1 MGREGIVLRT
11 LLESQAHRPRRRAGL
26 TASILIHT
34 LIIGGALAA
43 TASAR
48 SGRQHSAATPPPL
61 IHYQVR
67 ELPAP
72 RVPRSESS
80 RPSDATTTSR
90 QLPLEVRRTIT
101 YFPDSLLRSRIDVD
115 LRQRVGLDTGS
126 VLCVVRCGEPTGVD
140 SPGDIGGAPATLATV
155 DRGAALLAPPRP
167 RYPEQLRAAGVTGR
181 VIVRLVVDTLGR
193 VEMGSVVIRESSH
206 DFFTQSVRA
215 ILPALRFIAAEAG
228 GRKVRMLVDLPFEF
242 RLNQ

>member
-1 MGREGIVLRT
+1 VLRT
-11 LLESQAHRPRRRAGL
+11 LLESQAHRPRRKAGL

-48 SGRQHSAATPPPL
+48 SGREQNEATPAPI
-61 IHYQVR
+61 IHYQRR

-72 RVPRSESS
+72 RVPRSEAS
-80 RPSDATTTSR
+80 RPSDATSTSR
-90 QLPLEVRRTIT
+90 QLPLQVGRTIT

-115 LRQRVGLDTGS
+115 LAQRVGLDTGS
-126 VLCVVRCGEPTGVD
+126 VLCLVRCGQPIGH

-155 DRGAALLAPPRP
+155 DRRAALLAPPRP

-193 VEMGSVVIRESSH
+193 VEMGTVVIRESGH
-206 DFFTQSVRA
+206 DLFAQSVHA
-215 ILPALRFIAAEAG
+215 VLPALRFIAAEAG